1 MMTVKQWLMMDD
13 GMVAKNREETQI
25 TDVDEDFFLLKHS

>member
-1 MMTVKQWLMMDD
+1 MMMVKQWLMMDD
-13 GMVAKNREETQI
+13 GVEETQI

>member
-1 MMTVKQWLMMDD
+1 MMMVKQWLMMDD
-13 GMVAKNREETQI
+13 GVAAKNREETQI

>member
-1 MMTVKQWLMMDD
+1 MMMVKQWLMMDD
-13 GMVAKNREETQI
+13 GVVAKNREEIQI